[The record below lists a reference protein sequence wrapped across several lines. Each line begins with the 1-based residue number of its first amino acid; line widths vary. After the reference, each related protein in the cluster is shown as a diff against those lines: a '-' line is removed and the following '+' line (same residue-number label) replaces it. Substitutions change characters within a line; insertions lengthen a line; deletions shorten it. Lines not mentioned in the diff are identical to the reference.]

1 MFSNEEVSVNKD
13 VTRVDDSISIYKEYN
28 EEENVRYNNFF
39 YGTLFNDT
47 IRVNVH
53 RELFNIVM
61 KALKKTTVEIS
72 TRVQHIMERIQSTNN
87 IVLQHAFLFFSIA
100 TLQEARDYIYTKY
113 HTEEKKKIIMD
124 YMDTYIKKQTEK
136 LLIGGF
142 KSLSEYTD
150 ENRVNVMLTLGI
162 KY

>member
-61 KALKKTTVEIS
+61 KALKKTTVE
-72 TRVQHIMERIQSTNN
+72 
-87 IVLQHAFLFFSIA
+87 
-100 TLQEARDYIYTKY
+100 
-113 HTEEKKKIIMD
+113 
-124 YMDTYIKKQTEK
+124 
-136 LLIGGF
+136 
-142 KSLSEYTD
+142 
-150 ENRVNVMLTLGI
+150 
-162 KY
+162 